1 MAAKRRPGPD
11 VLLQIVG
18 THGQRSLQEPLAA
31 PKVQAEIYLAMDSY
45 VNPKISV
52 TEALL
57 PRTWTDANSFVWAD
71 AVLALVLVA
80 LATLSYVMLAHLLRR
95 RKGGENGA
103 DDADG
108 ATSAADGGDEVGTT
122 ARPRTA
128 GSCLERGKPVDE
140 EIDGMTALMRASS
153 QGDEVGRR
161 PAAARASASPARGAM
176 PTRHHNTP
184 PRNSSAARRAP
195 PAAAT
200 LTLHASLPRSC
211 APTSSSAPAPKSTR
225 RTPRR
230 ASPRC

>member
-1 MAAKRRPGPD
+1 
-11 VLLQIVG
+11 
-18 THGQRSLQEPLAA
+18 
-31 PKVQAEIYLAMDSY
+31 MDSY

-176 PTRHHNTP
+176 PTRHRTP

-200 LTLHASLPRSC
+200 LSPRASLPRSS

>member
-1 MAAKRRPGPD
+1 
-11 VLLQIVG
+11 
-18 THGQRSLQEPLAA
+18 
-31 PKVQAEIYLAMDSY
+31 MDSY
-45 VNPKISV
+45 VKPISV

-161 PAAARASASPARGAM
+161 PAAPRARPLA
-176 PTRHHNTP
+176 
-184 PRNSSAARRAP
+184 PRAPRATTRRAP
-195 PAAAT
+195 RRSS
-200 LTLHASLPRSC
+200 ASRRAHPCPRSRAPLSAPLPHSS
-211 APTSSSAPAPKSTR
+211 APTSSSARAPKSTR

>member
-1 MAAKRRPGPD
+1 
-11 VLLQIVG
+11 
-18 THGQRSLQEPLAA
+18 
-31 PKVQAEIYLAMDSY
+31 MDSY

-161 PAAARASASPARGAM
+161 PAAARASASPARGAT
-176 PTRHHNTP
+176 PTRHHTP

-200 LTLHASLPRSC
+200 LTLHASPSRSC

>member
-1 MAAKRRPGPD
+1 
-11 VLLQIVG
+11 
-18 THGQRSLQEPLAA
+18 
-31 PKVQAEIYLAMDSY
+31 MDSY
-45 VNPKISV
+45 VKLISV

-140 EIDGMTALMRASS
+140 EIDGMTALMRA
-153 QGDEVGRR
+153 RR
-161 PAAARASASPARGAM
+161 HAHAPPHAGAQFL
-176 PTRHHNTP
+176 
-184 PRNSSAARRAP
+184 RRAP
-195 PAAAT
+195 RAAAT
-200 LTLHASLPRSC
+200 LSPRASLPRSC

>member
-176 PTRHHNTP
+176 PTRHHAP
-184 PRNSSAARRAP
+184 PRNSSAARRP
-195 PAAAT
+195 PPPRSLST
-200 LTLHASLPRSC
+200 PLPRSC
-211 APTSSSAPAPKSTR
+211 APTSSSARAPKSTR

>member
-1 MAAKRRPGPD
+1 
-11 VLLQIVG
+11 
-18 THGQRSLQEPLAA
+18 
-31 PKVQAEIYLAMDSY
+31 MDSY
-45 VNPKISV
+45 VKPISV

-128 GSCLERGKPVDE
+128 GSCLERVPVDE
-140 EIDGMTALMRASS
+140 EIDGMTAPMRAARKATRS
-153 QGDEVGRR
+153 
-161 PAAARASASPARGAM
+161 AAAPPPPRARVPPAR
-176 PTRHHNTP
+176 RHAHAP
-184 PRNSSAARRAP
+184 PHAAAQFLRRAP

-200 LTLHASLPRSC
+200 LLSTPLPRSC
-211 APTSSSAPAPKSTR
+211 APTSSSARAPKSTR

-230 ASPRC
+230 ASPCC

>member
-1 MAAKRRPGPD
+1 
-11 VLLQIVG
+11 
-18 THGQRSLQEPLAA
+18 
-31 PKVQAEIYLAMDSY
+31 MDSY
-45 VNPKISV
+45 VKPISV

-161 PAAARASASPARGAM
+161 PAAARARPLAPRAAPCPRAT
-176 PTRHHNTP
+176 TRRRAIPP
-184 PRNSSAARRAP
+184 PRAARRP
-195 PAAAT
+195 PPPR
-200 LTLHASLPRSC
+200 SLSTPLPHSC

>member
-11 VLLQIVG
+11 VLLQIVR
-18 THGQRSLQEPLAA
+18 THGQGSLQEPLAA
-31 PKVQAEIYLAMDSY
+31 PKGRAEIYLAMDSY

-153 QGDEVGRR
+153 QGDEVGRHLQR
-161 PAAARASASPARGAM
+161 RERRHLSIRLPALTPDHAREPE
-176 PTRHHNTP
+176 
-184 PRNSSAARRAP
+184 SAA
-195 PAAAT
+195 
-200 LTLHASLPRSC
+200 
-211 APTSSSAPAPKSTR
+211 
-225 RTPRR
+225 
-230 ASPRC
+230 

>member
-1 MAAKRRPGPD
+1 
-11 VLLQIVG
+11 
-18 THGQRSLQEPLAA
+18 
-31 PKVQAEIYLAMDSY
+31 MDSY

-200 LTLHASLPRSC
+200 LTLHASPSHSC
-211 APTSSSAPAPKSTR
+211 APTSSSARAPKSTR

>member
-11 VLLQIVG
+11 VLLQIVR
-18 THGQRSLQEPLAA
+18 THGQGSLQEPLEA
-31 PKVQAEIYLAMDSY
+31 PKGRAEIYLAMDSY

-176 PTRHHNTP
+176 PTRHHTP

-200 LTLHASLPRSC
+200 LSPRASLPRSC